1 MKDIKNGRLIF
12 SLRAHLNPFAVARL
26 LFCWIKLSGMSQNK
40 IIKVDKS
47 CVGHSKG
54 QSEKALINYLAE
66 ALALMN
72 KVVWYQTEQN
82 H

>member
-1 MKDIKNGRLIF
+1 
-12 SLRAHLNPFAVARL
+12 
-26 LFCWIKLSGMSQNK
+26 MSQNK